1 MDLLWPCAKNRCQR
15 LPWSLVFVPW
25 LNGSKNRRVS
35 KFAGIHPSLALL
47 QRFVCV
53 VYVHAHTRELSV
65 FVRWRWSSPPTSCP
79 LRLSTHMYALH
90 KLTTFFLSLK
100 KHTHT
105 HTLNMQH
112 ISPIEKSG
120 CTTPYSAVM
129 THCQELCCTATVLP
143 LVLSKICMWG
153 FFVLLF
159 FFLFSNTTGK
169 HPHLI

>member
-1 MDLLWPCAKNRCQR
+1 MDLLWPCAKSRCQR
-15 LPWSLVFVPW
+15 LPVPWSLVFVPW

-105 HTLNMQH
+105 HTEHATYFTHREKWLHNTLLSCDDPLPGIMLYCY
-112 ISPIEKSG
+112 SP
-120 CTTPYSAVM
+120 SAS
-129 THCQELCCTATVLP
+129 T
-143 LVLSKICMWG
+143 K
-153 FFVLLF
+153 
-159 FFLFSNTTGK
+159 
-169 HPHLI
+169 